1 MKVLSLVVDGLE
13 RAREDGLV
21 PWVFQQDADII
32 CLQDT
37 RCSEYSLTSNDFFPS
52 EYHAYFADN
61 YDDHRTN
68 GVALY
73 CREMPKAIMFG
84 LGFMDYDPLGL
95 YIQADYP
102 ELSVGSIL
110 VPSIQSKDDPS
121 RKMHFLNQLGGHLQK
136 VRNKKREFI
145 LCGGWQLAWQPR
157 DAEESGNR
165 LDIPGF
171 SSEERDWLGS
181 LYRAGYTDAFRQV
194 DHEDDDF
201 TWWPEGDDKPGLRT
215 DTQIISDGLAE
226 RVTAAYVEGEEAFSS
241 HAPVIIEYDLNL

>member
-13 RAREDGLV
+13 RAREEGLI
-21 PWVFQQDADII
+21 PWVFEQDADVI

-52 EYHAYFADN
+52 DYHAYFADN
-61 YDDHRTN
+61 YDDHRVN

-73 CREMPKAIMFG
+73 CRTMPKAIMSG
-84 LGFMDYDPLGL
+84 LGFMDFDPLGL
-95 YIQADYP
+95 YIQADYA
-102 ELSVGSIL
+102 ECSIGSIL
-110 VPSIQSKDDPS
+110 VPSS
-121 RKMHFLNQLGGHLQK
+121 RNDEGSLKKQFLNQLSPHLQK

-145 LCGGWQLAWQPR
+145 LCGGWELAWQPR

-165 LDIPGF
+165 LDISGF

-181 LYRAGYTDAFRQV
+181 LYRAGYSDAFRLIE
-194 DHEDDDF
+194 HEEDDF

-215 DTQIISDGLAE
+215 DTHIISDGLRE
-226 RVTAAYVEGEEAFSS
+226 HVTAAHVESEEAFSS
-241 HAPVIIEYDLNL
+241 HEPVIIEYDFEL

>member
-110 VPSIQSKDDPS
+110 VPSIQAKDDPS

-145 LCGGWQLAWQPR
+145 LCGGWELAWQPR
-157 DAEESGNR
+157 DA
-165 LDIPGF
+165 
-171 SSEERDWLGS
+171 
-181 LYRAGYTDAFRQV
+181 
-194 DHEDDDF
+194 
-201 TWWPEGDDKPGLRT
+201 
-215 DTQIISDGLAE
+215 
-226 RVTAAYVEGEEAFSS
+226 
-241 HAPVIIEYDLNL
+241 

>member
-13 RAREDGLV
+13 RAHADGLV

-37 RCSEYSLTSNDFFPS
+37 RSSEYSLTSNDFFPS

-61 YDDHRTN
+61 YDDHRIN
-68 GVALY
+68 GVAIY

-95 YIQADYP
+95 YIQADYA
-102 ELSVGSIL
+102 EYSVGSIL
-110 VPSIQSKDDPS
+110 VPSS
-121 RKMHFLNQLGGHLQK
+121 RSENITQKMNFLNQLSSHLHK

-145 LCGGWQLAWQPR
+145 LCGGWELAWQPR

-165 LDIPGF
+165 LDLPGF

-181 LYRAGYTDAFRQV
+181 LYRSGYSDAFRQV
-194 DHEDDDF
+194 DHEEDDF

-215 DTQIISDGLAE
+215 DTHIISDGLTDS
-226 RVTAAYVEGEEAFSS
+226 VTAAYVESEEAFSS
-241 HAPVIIEYDLNL
+241 HAPVIIDYDINL